1 MSKVFKIINID
12 IESPC
17 IDCKNRHP
25 ACQDECEELKLYKLK
40 IYKIKKELKE
50 ISKEY
55 ENWK

>member
-1 MSKVFKIINID
+1 MRKVFKITNID

-55 ENWK
+55 DEL